1 LKNDGDELGMIRPPT
16 KCIRPCLPL
25 VGTAHARAVVGHEKP
40 TDKQLPPKTWLVS
53 GQ

>member
-1 LKNDGDELGMIRPPT
+1 MKQPPT
-16 KCIRPCLPL
+16 LASRQYSAALH
-25 VGTAHARAVVGHEKP
+25 TAASRAVVGHEKP